1 MRDHRT
7 ELDKINDKLHNKY
20 IGIGPMLL
28 IGSIAI
34 IIIYYYIFSSLGN
47 NDDGSASDIKVFFET
62 ILWLLFIVLLLLN
75 GISYIFGID
84 LVKTFNL
91 NFASDGDHDERG
103 KHGQILAEGDN
114 DYTDDE
120 EDGED
125 GLKIMLKEQVFHLP
139 ENKYNYDDAKAI
151 CKAYGA
157 RMATYDEM
165 SKAYAKGADW
175 CTYGWSDDQM
185 ALFPTQEEKWERLQK
200 MKGHEQDCGR
210 PGINGGYIY
219 DAKMKYGVNCYGAKK
234 PITDREV
241 RRMRGKPEFTKT
253 KKEVDFDNRV
263 NFWKGKTKDIT
274 MSPFNHNN
282 WSMF

>member
-1 MRDHRT
+1 MRDHKT
-7 ELDKINDKLHNKY
+7 GLDKLNDKLHNKY

-47 NDDGSASDIKVFFET
+47 NDNGSASDVKVFFET

-84 LVKTFNL
+84 LMKTFDL
-91 NFASDGDHDERG
+91 NFGSERG
-103 KHGQILAEGDN
+103 N
-114 DYTDDE
+114 FDDE
-120 EDGED
+120 GQELKERGDDDTDTSDDEDDEP
-125 GLKIMLKEQVFHLP
+125 KIMLKEQVFHLP
-139 ENKYNYDDAKAI
+139 ENKYNYEDAKAI
-151 CKAYGA
+151 CKAYGS
-157 RMATYDEM
+157 RMATYDDM
-165 SKAYAKGADW
+165 SKAYNKGADW

-219 DAKMKYGVNCYGAKK
+219 DAEMKYGANCFGAKK
-234 PITDREV
+234 PISDRDV
-241 RRMRGKPEFTKT
+241 KRMRQKPEIRKT
-253 KKEVDFDNRV
+253 KKELEFEDRV
-263 NFWKGKTKDIT
+263 KYWKSKTKEIT
-274 MSPFNHNN
+274 MSPFNHDN

>member
-1 MRDHRT
+1 MRDKT
-7 ELDKINDKLHNKY
+7 GLDKIHDKLNNKY

-84 LVKTFNL
+84 LLKTFDL
-91 NFASDGDHDERG
+91 NFGSEHDDEGQELKEGGDDE
-103 KHGQILAEGDN
+103 D
-114 DYTDDE
+114 TSDE
-120 EDGED
+120 EDDE
-125 GLKIMLKEQVFHLP
+125 LKVMLKEQVFHLP
-139 ENKYNYDDAKAI
+139 ENKYNYEDAKAI

-157 RMATYDEM
+157 RMATYDDM
-165 SKAYAKGADW
+165 SKAYNKGADW
-175 CTYGWSDDQM
+175 CTYGWSDEQM

-219 DAKMKYGVNCYGAKK
+219 DAEMKYGANCYGAKK
-234 PITDREV
+234 PITDRDAK
-241 RRMRGKPEFTKT
+241 RMRQKPEIRKT
-253 KKEVDFDNRV
+253 KKELEFEDRV
-263 NFWKGKTKDIT
+263 TYWKSKTKDIT
-274 MSPFNHNN
+274 MSPFNHDN